1 MSDRDG
7 SPSNDQGAGAI
18 LEVASAQSG
27 AAAQPANGSAPS
39 SSGAVLEVA
48 NAAALNAVLADAAA
62 AAQPSEP
69 APDARK
75 RAGGG
80 AWKKRQEPSD
90 QDALALK
97 QLALLA
103 TDAPIL
109 SVLWPDLS
117 ERELLTEAKPSPELF
132 ARRWSELQ
140 ASLDAVA
147 RKGFEQRN
155 QAAVAQ
161 SALDRRRAIL
171 AQAASR
177 SDASLGANP
186 ALEALAQSAL
196 DELQAHRDRAFVQWA
211 SGLAGAARRLYAQD
225 LARIEQEANA
235 RGIERDR
242 AHALLR
248 AEGLDLQES
257 AARAWSPCVALP
269 GAPASLDGAGA
280 ALLEHPAHGFA
291 AIKRGDLQQWLQA
304 NDAPASLIDAAADIR
319 RLSDRGASEAH
330 VVHTFAWLFG
340 RTELVFGRAWVR
352 TPSELGPAVRSGTVT
367 TDDLSRASRD
377 RVLGVWLRRAG
388 FTAAASAADALGKG
402 EPLGLERL
410 AWALGEPLRIGELAF
425 TDPVTLAQSALA
437 TPAMRDALVRSF
449 ASGELLAWMESLP
462 PSRRD
467 ERWIERLRRAN
478 SQASSDTRAL
488 WAGVYGA
495 LGARAKLELRA
506 SNGATVELW
515 QLRQLLSTHELATM
529 WDAVKVAYRSGELL
543 AWIAAVSPEHDFV
556 DQERPA
562 DDDLGLNELLWE
574 LGHVGLVLEWGKEDQ
589 AITSP
594 DDLVRAYRLD
604 WKWFEAQLR
613 RGYVLRWLERFH
625 GKRLVGGMPLET
637 LIDRLRAEIPSL
649 PSGFVALKIA
659 LLCGMRQLPLDPCE
673 PGDPAT
679 FFGYVGAGGRPAS
692 PESWEPLR
700 THMTWG
706 AGHLWVAQ
714 LPGVDAKALPALM
727 NQAFASGTGGT
738 RDAPD
743 RLLRALPAAFGAP
756 VASPSLAA
764 KMAAATQTI
773 PPVVPVPSAPHVP
786 AQQVPAPRVTT
797 ARPTSSGGSGAFAAA
812 VIALVLG
819 GSAAGMYFVLRGKL
833 TPSQPNPTSG
843 RIRAVQ
849 SCALQGAPLEL
860 GTGIN
865 AERGIHVNSLM
876 DEVDVAWVQTA
887 SRGASDGVA
896 WARIRSNNRV
906 ERGSLPP
913 DVLAPSAA
921 RDQRRTIARV
931 FATHSSAQGQ
941 GSFELDQLLSQGSR
955 REVLSCGAVRVAQQ
969 QPGGRSSQRAA
980 ALRDPMM
987 DVPAGA
993 PDFTAP
999 FFCRTAGEVS
1009 SFVIGARAVADRRNQ
1024 LTGAQLYLAN
1034 AQGQLVRELAAWPV
1048 NNVRAVINASNPMAA
1063 LREQAPISAE
1073 GSRQGSWDAV
1083 AVTGRDRVYAWL
1095 LDVSHRAVVDAV
1107 MLSNNANPGAARIAV
1122 GQSEALVVW
1131 TDRGTRTTRS
1141 LWAAQLFGDGR
1152 RTANQELSPLQNPAD
1167 APDKVSVAA
1176 LQDGGYLISWVQ
1188 KQAGAQ
1194 HRSVWLQRYDRAMQP
1209 VGPALEASRG
1219 EVSTARIAFDQGLG
1233 FTVAYAVESN
1243 GSSTV
1248 YAARGRCL

>member
-7 SPSNDQGAGAI
+7 SPSNDPNVGAI

-27 AAAQPANGSAPS
+27 GAAQPANSALSGSS
-39 SSGAVLEVA
+39 AVLEVA
-48 NAAALNAVLADAAA
+48 NVAAFNAVLADAAA

-69 APDARK
+69 AQDARK

-90 QDALALK
+90 QDALAHK

-161 SALDRRRAIL
+161 SALDRKRASL
-171 AQAASR
+171 AQTAAR

-225 LARIEQEANA
+225 LARIEQEAA
-235 RGIERDR
+235 VRGIARDR

-257 AARAWSPCVALP
+257 ASRAWSPCVALP
-269 GAPASLDGAGA
+269 GAPSSLDGAGA

-388 FTAAASAADALGKG
+388 FSAAASAADALGKG

-506 SNGATVELW
+506 SNGALVELW

-637 LIDRLRAEIPSL
+637 LIDRLRAEVPSL

-700 THMTWG
+700 THMTFG

-727 NQAFASGTGGT
+727 NQAFTSGTGGT

-756 VASPSLAA
+756 VPSPALAA

-773 PPVVPVPSAPHVP
+773 PPHVTVGAAPVVHGSPMVAHPRRTP
-786 AQQVPAPRVTT
+786 AAT
-797 ARPTSSGGSGAFAAA
+797 SGGGGSMLGPA
-812 VIALVLG
+812 VLVLALLCAG
-819 GSAAGMYFVLRGKL
+819 GAYLALRGKL
-833 TPSQPNPTSG
+833 TPGSRNPTSG
-843 RIRAVQ
+843 RITAVQ
-849 SCALQGAPLEL
+849 SCVLQGVPLEL
-860 GTGIN
+860 GTGISV
-865 AERGIHVNSLM
+865 ERGIHVNSLM
-876 DEVDVAWVQTA
+876 DEVDVAWVQGG

-896 WARIRSNNRV
+896 WARIRSGNRV
-906 ERGSLPP
+906 ERGAVPSDL
-913 DVLAPSAA
+913 LAPEPA
-921 RDQRRTIARV
+921 RDQRRTVARA
-931 FATHSSAQGQ
+931 FATHSTAVGR
-941 GSFELDQLLSQGSR
+941 GSFELDQLFAQGTR
-955 REVLSCGAVRVAQQ
+955 REVIACGPLRVAQQ
-969 QPGGRSSQRAA
+969 QPGGRSSQRSA
-980 ALRDPMM
+980 ALRDPML

-993 PDFTAP
+993 PDFNAT
-999 FFCRTAGEVS
+999 FFCRTAGEVA
-1009 SFVIGARAVADRRNQ
+1009 SFMVGVHAVADRRNQ

-1034 AQGQLVRELAAWPV
+1034 TQGAIVRDLAAWPI
-1048 NNVRAVINASNPMAA
+1048 NNVRAVMNASNPMAA

-1073 GSRQGSWDAV
+1073 GSRQGTWDAI

-1131 TDRGTRTTRS
+1131 TDRGTRAQRS
-1141 LWAAQLFGDGR
+1141 IWAAQLFGDGR
-1152 RTANQELSPLQNPAD
+1152 RTANQELSPLQSPAD

-1176 LQDGGYLISWVQ
+1176 LPDGGYLISWVQ

-1194 HRSVWLQRYDRAMQP
+1194 HRSAWLQRYDRSMQP

-1219 EVSTARIAFDQGLG
+1219 EVSTARVAFDQGLG
-1233 FTVAYAVESN
+1233 FTVAYAVES
-1243 GSSTV
+1243 GGAPTV